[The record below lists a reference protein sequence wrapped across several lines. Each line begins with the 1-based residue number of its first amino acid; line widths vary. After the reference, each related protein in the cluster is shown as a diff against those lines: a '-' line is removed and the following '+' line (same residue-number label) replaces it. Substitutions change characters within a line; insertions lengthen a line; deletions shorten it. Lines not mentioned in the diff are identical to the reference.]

1 MKGKVIAQRGSFPEG
16 KSIPEEMQ
24 DLLRRSSLLVT
35 LFLPF
40 FALCLSLFAEA
51 EAKVYIDISSPA
63 VRKVPIAVSEFTGQ
77 QGEEIAGVIRDDL
90 DFTGIFLCLDRN
102 SFIEV
107 PSQPFNQ
114 RNWSAIGADAVVK
127 GRVSVGGNE
136 LTAEVFLFDVSAG
149 KEIFRKEYQADATLS
164 RPLAHAIANDIYRQM
179 TGESG
184 IFRTRIAFVERKA
197 GQDGLYLADWDGHR
211 VRDLGIRGNVLLSPH
226 WSKDGSRLLYSSER
240 YRQWGIYLINFK
252 KMTEEKVFSSKG
264 TNIAGD
270 FSTSADEIM
279 FSSSRTGTPNLYV
292 YSIPNSKLSRLTSS
306 RGIDVSP
313 SLSPDG
319 SQICFVSDRDG
330 TPQLFLMDRNGHN
343 VRRLT
348 FSGSYNTSPSWSPKG
363 DRIVFSGRQGN
374 RNQIFIIAPDGSGLA
389 QLTGKGNN
397 EDPSFSP
404 DGRYIVFSSDRDG
417 ERAVYIMRS
426 TGEAQ
431 KRISPKGVTS
441 FGPRWS
447 PN

>member
-1 MKGKVIAQRGSFPEG
+1 MKRYPRVRKIV
-16 KSIPEEMQ
+16 
-24 DLLRRSSLLVT
+24 
-35 LFLPF
+35 LFLLLF
-40 FALCLSLFAEA
+40 TFYFSLFTFA

-63 VRKVPIAVSEFTGQ
+63 VKKVPIAITEFTGP
-77 QGEEIAGVIRDDL
+77 QGKEISDVIRDDL
-90 DFTGIFLCLDRN
+90 DFTGVFLCLDRKA
-102 SFIEV
+102 FIEA

-114 RNWSAIGADAVVK
+114 KNWSVIGADAVVK
-127 GRVSVGGNE
+127 GEVTATEKE
-136 LTAEVFLFDVSAG
+136 LTAQVFLFDVAEG
-149 KEIFRKEYQADATLS
+149 KEVFRKEYQTEASLL
-164 RPLAHAIANDIYRQM
+164 RPLAHTIANDIYKQM
-179 TGESG
+179 TGENG
-184 IFRTRIAFVERKA
+184 IFRSKVVFVERK
-197 GQDGLYLADWDGHR
+197 GGEDGLYSADWDGHR
-211 VRDLGIRGNVLLSPH
+211 VSDLGIRGNLLLSPH
-226 WSKDGSRLLYSSER
+226 WSRDGSKLVYSSER
-240 YRQWGIYLINFK
+240 YRQWGIYLLNFK
-252 KMTEEKVFSSKG
+252 KMSEVKVFSSKG

-270 FSTSADEIM
+270 FSSNADEVM
-279 FSSSRTGTPNLYV
+279 FSSSMAGAPNLYV
-292 YSIPNSKLSRLTSS
+292 YGISTSKLSRLTSS

-330 TPQLFLMDRNGHN
+330 TPQLFIMSRNGYN
-343 VRRLT
+343 IRRLT
-348 FSGSYNTSPSWSPKG
+348 FSGSYNTSPSWSPRG

-374 RNQIFIIAPDGSGLA
+374 RNQIFIIGPDGSGLT

-431 KRISPKGVTS
+431 KRISPKGVKS

>member
-1 MKGKVIAQRGSFPEG
+1 MNGFICRG
-16 KSIPEEMQ
+16 
-24 DLLRRSSLLVT
+24 LLRRVSSFLL
-35 LFLPF
+35 F
-40 FALCLSLFAEA
+40 SLFYFSLHAFA

-63 VRKVPIAVSEFTGQ
+63 VRKVPIAISELTGP
-77 QGEEIAGVIRDDL
+77 QGGEISDVIRNDL

-102 SFIEV
+102 SFIEA

-114 RNWSAIGADAVVK
+114 GNWSAIGADVVVK
-127 GRVSVGGNE
+127 GGVTTGGKE
-136 LTAEVFLFDVSAG
+136 LTAEVFLFDVAG
-149 KEIFRKEYQADATLS
+149 GREIFRKEYQADASLL

-197 GQDGLYLADWDGHR
+197 GKDGLYLADWDGRR

-226 WSKDGSRLLYSSER
+226 WSRDGSRLLYSSER
-240 YRQWGIYLINFK
+240 YRQWGIYLINFT

-270 FSTSADEIM
+270 FSSNADEIM
-279 FSSSRTGTPNLYV
+279 LSSSRAGNPDLYV
-292 YSIPNSKLSRLTSS
+292 YNISTSKLSKLTSS

-319 SQICFVSDRDG
+319 NQVCFVSDRDG
-330 TPQLFLMDRNGHN
+330 TPQLFIMGRKGHN

-348 FSGSYNTSPSWSPKG
+348 FSGSYNTSPSWSPRG

-374 RNQIFIIAPDGSGLA
+374 RNQIFIIAPDGSGLT
-389 QLTGKGNN
+389 QLTSKGNN

-417 ERAVYIMRS
+417 EEAVYIMRS

-431 KRISPKGVTS
+431 KRISPKGARS
-441 FGPRWS
+441 FSPRWS